1 MSPGRCWRRG
11 ALLCLVEEGRYM
23 SRIGKKPIT
32 IPQGINVEVRQD
44 VIKVKG
50 TKGELNYTF
59 PEGIKIS
66 IADGNIIIERSSDSK
81 SHRSLHGLAR
91 SLVFNM
97 VNGVSQGYTRVLEIT
112 GIGYRSQVKGG
123 KLSFTLGYSH
133 PIEYELPEGIKAAV
147 DDKQTTITL
156 NGMDKQLLGQV
167 AANIRQLRL
176 PDAYKGKGIR
186 NAGERIK
193 LKAG

>member
-1 MSPGRCWRRG
+1 
-11 ALLCLVEEGRYM
+11 M

-32 IPQGINVEVRQD
+32 IPQGINVEVKQD

-50 TKGELNYTF
+50 PKGELKYTF

-66 IADGNIIIERSSDSK
+66 VADGKIIIERSSDSK

-91 SLVFNM
+91 SLVSNM
-97 VNGVSQGYTRVLEIT
+97 VNGVSQGYTKVMEIT
-112 GIGYRSQVKGG
+112 GIGYRSQVKGS
-123 KLSFTLGYSH
+123 KLTFTLGYSH

-156 NGMDKQLLGQV
+156 SGMDKQLLGQV
-167 AANIRQLRL
+167 AANVRELRQ
-176 PDAYKGKGIR
+176 PDAYKGKGVR
-186 NAGERIK
+186 FAGERIK
-193 LKAG
+193 LKAGKTGKK